1 MREGNAFEAK
11 RTRPVLWLQWLSC
24 MQKYHAHQVMN
35 LGGLLFSSLLVFCG
49 SSMAGSFKCLVM
61 GDSIAQ
67 GAGAYAPHCTVVAA
81 KGITTHDWVRKFG
94 GHVERSGAFDVVLI
108 SLGSN
113 DGGAASV
120 KILSNARM
128 KVALARRVIWIA
140 PNPKYA
146 ARSYVIGVAKNFGD
160 VVYERPIEQLQPD
173 GVHFNGLG
181 YKRIAS
187 VVASA
192 F

>member
-1 MREGNAFEAK
+1 
-11 RTRPVLWLQWLSC
+11 
-24 MQKYHAHQVMN
+24 MQKHHAHQIMKFSG
-35 LGGLLFSSLLVFCG
+35 LLFGGLLVISGTV
-49 SSMAGSFKCLVM
+49 MAGSPKCLVM

-67 GAGAYAPHCTVVAA
+67 GAGAHAPHCTVVAE
-81 KGITTHDWVRKFG
+81 KGISTHGWVQKFG
-94 GHVERSGAFDVVLI
+94 GHVERSGVFDVVLI

-113 DGGAASV
+113 DGGAATV
-120 KILSNARM
+120 QNLYNARM
-128 KVALARRVIWIA
+128 KVALARRVVWIA
-140 PNPKYA
+140 PSPKYA
-146 ARSYVIGVAKNFGD
+146 ARSYVIGVANTFGD

-187 VVASA
+187 VVASV

>member
-1 MREGNAFEAK
+1 
-11 RTRPVLWLQWLSC
+11 
-24 MQKYHAHQVMN
+24 MQKHHAHQIMK
-35 LGGLLFSSLLVFCG
+35 LGGLVFSGLLVISG
-49 SSMAGSFKCLVM
+49 TVMAGSSKCLVM
-61 GDSIAQ
+61 GDSIAL
-67 GAGAYAPHCTVVAA
+67 GAGAHAPQCMVVAE
-81 KGITTHDWVRKFG
+81 KGISTHDWVQKFG
-94 GHVERSGAFDVVLI
+94 GHVERSGSFDVVLI

-113 DGGAASV
+113 DGGGATV
-120 KILSNARM
+120 KSLSNARM

-140 PNPKYA
+140 PSPKYA
-146 ARSYVIGVAKNFGD
+146 ARSYVIGVAKTFGD